1 MNHSTPVNPKDR
13 PAAAGF
19 RVYYFLLALLF
30 VLLCIMPALTVRSIR
45 MTRDE
50 LMERQINVTYQIKNN
65 LEYRFLQQ
73 SELAKSIMLLVSEAL
88 NTRNVSEAQD
98 YTEFVD
104 ISNQLIA
111 YQNRGMISDIL
122 LYVPDRKFYSRQ
134 HDLFFPLSELSDDP
148 VYIQSTTAGIHW
160 IPWASVSA
168 LGAVPRPAVACTY
181 SINSRQDFE
190 TLAGT
195 LILLI
200 ATDDIDSVISSGASD
215 NDEVFLVDANG
226 VTVAHS
232 DVTCIGT
239 VQLSEKELDLLHSTE
254 NGGQFLGTTLFCCS
268 YLNAQEWYVVS
279 RTATD
284 AVGWVGNNG
293 TTLLIFLWIA
303 TLLAIGVIITTLTH
317 NVVIGDAV
325 RTIQSMLQDA
335 DTPNMESDGV
345 TRRQRFVGNAKL
357 QAELT
362 RTIDIISKNIK
373 MQYEEKLALAD
384 YQMQSLQE
392 QIKPHFL
399 YNTLD
404 VIKWMIIERN
414 YTDGIWT
421 INALS
426 RYLRMSIN
434 RDSSI
439 VALREEIE
447 LTRTYLGII
456 QKRFAG
462 SYFKTVFDLED
473 ASLELELPRLILQPI
488 VENAL
493 IHSLLYCEKNDARL
507 EIRSWVE
514 PGCLCIDIEDNGT
527 GMTAEQVEA
536 LNADSLPANNN
547 YGIRNI
553 RKRLTLFGGQSASLH
568 FYSQSGL
575 GTCVSIRIPVQSVD

>member
-13 PAAAGF
+13 PTAAGF
-19 RVYYFLLALLF
+19 RTYYLLLAMLF
-30 VLLCIMPALTVRSIR
+30 VLLCIMPALTIRSIR

-50 LMERQINVTYQIKNN
+50 LIEKQINVTYQIKNN

-73 SELAKSIMLLVSEAL
+73 SELAKSIMLLVYEAL

-98 YTEFVD
+98 YAEFVD

-134 HDLFFPLSELSDDP
+134 HDLFFPLSELSGDP
-148 VYIQSTTAGIHW
+148 VYSRCTSAGIHW
-160 IPWASVSA
+160 IPRASVCA
-168 LGAVPRPAVACTY
+168 LGAAPRPAVACTY

-195 LILLI
+195 LVLLI
-200 ATDDIDSVISSGASD
+200 ATDDIGAVISSGTSA

-232 DVTCIGT
+232 NAACIGT
-239 VQLSEKELDLLHSTE
+239 TQLSEKELALLHSTE

-268 YLNAQEWYVVS
+268 YLNAQDWYVVS

-293 TTLLIFLWIA
+293 TILLIFLWIA
-303 TLLAIGVIITTLTH
+303 TLLAVGVIITTLTH

-325 RTIQSMLQDA
+325 RTIQSMLQDE
-335 DTPNMESDGV
+335 DTTNMEPDSV
-345 TRRQRFVGNAKL
+345 PRRQRFVGNARL

-362 RTIDIISKNIK
+362 RTVDIISKNIE

-404 VIKWMIIERN
+404 IIKWMIIERN
-414 YTDGIWT
+414 YTDAIWT

-434 RDSSI
+434 RDSNT
-439 VALREEIE
+439 VPLREEIE

-456 QKRFAG
+456 RKRFVG
-462 SYFKTVFDLED
+462 SSFNTVFDLED
-473 ASLELELPRLILQPI
+473 ASLELELPRLILQPL

-493 IHSLLYCEKNDARL
+493 IHSLLYCEKSDACL

-527 GMTAEQVEA
+527 GMTVEQVEA
-536 LNADSLPANNN
+536 INADTLPVGNS

-575 GTCVSIRIPVQSVD
+575 GTCVSIRIPMQSAE